1 MDVGDFNRTVP
12 DFTPCNVNTNNIN
25 MNPLLA
31 ISMAFLA
38 FIVFLLFWKSIDW
51 FDQIINN
58 KN

>member
-1 MDVGDFNRTVP
+1 
-12 DFTPCNVNTNNIN
+12 

-31 ISMAFLA
+31 IAMAFLA
-38 FIVFLLFWKSIDW
+38 LIVFLLLWKSVDW